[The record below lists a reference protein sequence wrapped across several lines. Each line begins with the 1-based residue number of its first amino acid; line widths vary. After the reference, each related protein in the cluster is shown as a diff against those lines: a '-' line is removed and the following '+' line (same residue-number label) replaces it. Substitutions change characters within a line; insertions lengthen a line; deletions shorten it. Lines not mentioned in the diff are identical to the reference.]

1 MSDAEHRAGSQRWR
15 VSIMAAPH
23 GQGHPDAGRG
33 RADSWAALRAPASAV
48 HILWGPLPLSEGWTW
63 GIRHSWSDAM

>member
-15 VSIMAAPH
+15 VSVMAAPH

-48 HILWGPLPLSEGWTW
+48 HILWGPLP
-63 GIRHSWSDAM
+63 